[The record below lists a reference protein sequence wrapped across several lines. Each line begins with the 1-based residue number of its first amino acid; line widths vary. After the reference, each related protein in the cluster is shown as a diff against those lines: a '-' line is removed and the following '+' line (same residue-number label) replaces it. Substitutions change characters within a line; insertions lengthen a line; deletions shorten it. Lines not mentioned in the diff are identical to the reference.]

1 MRFRLLIVMSAVFL
15 VACGPP
21 PSSGH
26 NDNTPADAAWTHQ
39 CDFWGD
45 DDGDT
50 IYNGDEGCMYGDY
63 GRDSNHD
70 GVPDYLDRDSDG
82 DGIPD
87 SIETGDASPQ
97 TPPRDTD
104 GDGVPDYLDLD
115 SDNDGVADGEED
127 RNGDGMVGHCR
138 TDCDPSGQGDQCG
151 PGQFCL
157 ASGKCDPPVVF
168 ECAGGE
174 TDPLNSDTDG
184 DGVPD
189 SQEGSFICNKQT
201 EDNPYGR
208 KPVQYQTTSKFQIG
222 ISVKAKYVEE
232 RVMNKGDERCDNGTD
247 DDGDSQ
253 VDCDDSD
260 CLNTTACGGA
270 AAVFDLP
277 EQDDGTAGFVLA
289 REPAADNVQE
299 EALAIRNELAGV
311 FGTTH
316 VNMRASGAA
325 RVSHDLM
332 PTVVSAVVDL
342 SGLDRTNIIDVRNKL
357 LAGLMGREV
366 SEYSALPE
374 ADAYTDEQGN
384 PIVLASDTTF
394 VVAFTVQYRYEK
406 SGDPPDP
413 PSGDMWVVVMGAVS
427 RLGDYSNYD
436 QHAIQHL
443 EDASN
448 GTCLAGPTDG
458 QVPECE
464 AYSLSRVPKAD
475 IIWVID
481 ESGSMSEEQQSVAS
495 NAVDFF
501 NRAQAYGLDFRM
513 GVVDVNIE
521 NNGVF
526 CTGNGQSADQF
537 LGPGDLNAFQ
547 ACAIEP
553 WGALQPEGGAE
564 YGLTQ
569 GLHAIQGHLPRAD
582 NDSKHIRT
590 DAQLVIIYVSDERPD
605 EVEDAGCADEFDNDP
620 PIDPNCLQ
628 PVIQPTL
635 DLLTGLSDPEGAG
648 VAHAIVS
655 PPPGGC
661 STATETGR
669 GYSDIVTAL
678 GGQIGSV
685 CQTDL
690 GPTMQVIIE
699 DIVANSSPIV
709 LRHVPISVSITCAK
723 DGEALDRSRRDGFDY
738 RASANTIV
746 FIGQDFDPLHPSE
759 ILVSYERWVTSVVP
773 Q

>member
-1 MRFRLLIVMSAVFL
+1 MIVRSLFLTAVFFMIS
-15 VACGPP
+15 CGPP
-21 PSSGH
+21 SSPEH
-26 NDNTPADAAWTHQ
+26 NTNVAADAAWTHE

-45 DDGDT
+45 DDKDT

-70 GVPDYLDRDSDG
+70 GVSDYLDRDSDG

-87 SIETGDASPQ
+87 SIEAGDASPQ

-104 GDGVPDYLDLD
+104 GDGVPDYLDTD
-115 SDNDGVADGEED
+115 SDNDGVPDSEED
-127 RNGDGMVGHCR
+127 RNGDGLVGDCKI
-138 TDCDPSGQGDQCG
+138 DCDPSGEGAQCG

-168 ECAGGE
+168 DCAGGE
-174 TDPLNSDTDG
+174 TDPRNSDTDG

-208 KPVQYQTTSKFQIG
+208 KPVQYEMTSKFQIG
-222 ISVKAKYVEE
+222 IPVDAKYAEQ
-232 RVMNKGDERCDNGTD
+232 RVTNKGDEKCDNGTD
-247 DDGDSQ
+247 DDGDGKA
-253 VDCDDSD
+253 DCEDPD

-277 EQDDGTAGFVLA
+277 KQDDATAGFVLA
-289 REPAADNVQE
+289 REPAAENVQE
-299 EALAIRNELAGV
+299 EALAIRNELIGM
-311 FGTTH
+311 FGASN
-316 VNMRASGAA
+316 VNMRASGSA
-325 RVSHDLM
+325 RLSHDLM

-342 SGLDRTNIIDVRNKL
+342 SGMDRTNMIDIRNRV
-357 LAGLMGREV
+357 LAGLMGREIA
-366 SEYSALPE
+366 EYSALPE
-374 ADAYTDEQGN
+374 ADAYTDDQGN
-384 PIVLASDTTF
+384 PIVLPSDTTF
-394 VVAFTVQYRYEK
+394 VVAFTVQYRYETP
-406 SGDPPDP
+406 GDPPT
-413 PSGDMWVVVMGAVS
+413 GNMWVVVMGAVS
-427 RLGDYSNYD
+427 RLGDYSDYD
-436 QHAIQHL
+436 KHAIQHV

-458 QVPECE
+458 QEAECE
-464 AYSLSRVPKAD
+464 AYSLSQVPKAD

-513 GVVDVNIE
+513 GVVDVNQA

-526 CTGNGQSADQF
+526 CTGQGQSADQF
-537 LGPGDLNAFQ
+537 LGPADLNAFQ

-553 WGALQPEGGAE
+553 WGALEEEGGAE

-569 GLHAIQGHLPRAD
+569 GLRAVQTHLPRAD
-582 NDSKHIRT
+582 NDSTRIRT

-605 EVEDAGCADEFDNDP
+605 EVEDAGCADDFDNDP

-635 DLLTGLSDPEGAG
+635 DLLTGLSDPEGSG
-648 VAHAIVS
+648 MAHAIVS
-655 PPPGGC
+655 PAPGGC
-661 STATETGR
+661 PTATETGR
-669 GYSDIVTAL
+669 GYTDIVTTL

-723 DGEALDRSRRDGFDY
+723 DGVALDRSRRDGFDY